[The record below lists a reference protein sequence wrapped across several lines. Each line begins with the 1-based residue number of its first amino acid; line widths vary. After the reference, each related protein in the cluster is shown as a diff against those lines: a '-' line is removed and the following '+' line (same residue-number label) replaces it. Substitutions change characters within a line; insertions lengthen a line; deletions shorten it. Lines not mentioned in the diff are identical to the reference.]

1 MNNASNF
8 ERYEQLGLR
17 FLVAL
22 DRGDLD
28 ALDSLWAGAES
39 DPELETMFC
48 ALSCAFDE
56 DAAETSIEIMIEPGS
71 DSARA
76 SHRCLTS
83 GLGVRQLRNGRSI
96 RMRAHRH
103 TGKRRGESRDCR

>member
-71 DSARA
+71 DSAQRQPSLPHVRVGRA
-76 SHRCLTS
+76 AAQEWSLDPDASTPSHGQTK
-83 GLGVRQLRNGRSI
+83 G
-96 RMRAHRH
+96 
-103 TGKRRGESRDCR
+103 